1 MPASSKIGIELSS
14 LIGGYRLCAQT
25 EGKSKKTIQ
34 TVADSVSYLER
45 FLRSEGLTIDV
56 TEIGPGEIRAFIL
69 HLQQKRC
76 FSDHPFVRS
85 QERGLS
91 RHTISCY
98 LRSIRAFWS
107 WLISE
112 GVVEETP
119 FARVKIP
126 KAPRKVIPT
135 FSDSQIRALLD
146 AIDNATPEGF
156 RDYVII
162 LALLDTALRVT
173 ELTGLRLDNL
183 WLEEGVLKVMG
194 KGGKER
200 LVPIGK
206 GLQRL
211 LWKYINRFRPEP
223 AKPNCDF
230 LFLTADGRPITR
242 NRIQKRMALYGE
254 RAGLRRVRCSPHTL
268 RHTAAVSFLRNGGDV
283 FSLQRLLGHTS
294 LEMTRHYCEL
304 ADVDVKRAH
313 TTASPVDNL
322 RLLGTGHKGAR
333 ASPRARGG
341 SLDSLAFLRA

>member
-1 MPASSKIGIELSS
+1 MSKTASELQS
-14 LIGGYRLCAQT
+14 LIGGYRLCTHT
-25 EGKSKKTIQ
+25 EGKSPKTIQ
-34 TVADSVSYLER
+34 MVAESVGRLER
-45 FLRSEGLTIDV
+45 FLRSEGLTTDV
-56 TEIGPGEIRAFIL
+56 SEIGPGEIRAFIL
-69 HLQQKRC
+69 HLQRKRC
-76 FSDHPFVRS
+76 FSHHPFAKC

-91 RHTISCY
+91 RHTVNCY

-112 GVVEETP
+112 GIVEQTP
-119 FARVKIP
+119 FVRVKVP

-194 KGGKER
+194 KGGRER

-206 GLQRL
+206 GVQRL
-211 LWKYINRFRPEP
+211 LWRYIYIFRPEL
-223 AKPNCDF
+223 ANPNRDF
-230 LFLTADGRPITR
+230 VFLTADGRPITR

-254 RAGLRRVRCSPHTL
+254 RAGLKGVRCSPHTL

-283 FSLQRLLGHTS
+283 FSLQRLLGHST
-294 LEMTRHYCEL
+294 LQMTRHYCEL

-313 TTASPVDNL
+313 VTASPVDNL
-322 RLLGTGHKGAR
+322 VLGSSKGMGKPAR
-333 ASPRARGG
+333 ATSKRA
-341 SLDSLAFLRA
+341 SMSHRA